1 MCTGTDHDCN
11 NVTRGRKE
19 GGCQEASRSGVP
31 HTHLKGRP
39 TGKDIC
45 KAMVH
50 REGSAIKVTLQSQTW
65 ESHGKPGDET
75 SQEATTVTQGKDQG
89 RSTWAGAAEI
99 KRETV
104 QQIRGRLGNVLDLG
118 RREWINSQ
126 VFYFSLGGKE
136 KQSSE
141 SGGGK
146 VFLEATLLF
155 LLMSKLFPPDKHLHP
170 PNHTNNS
177 SSSSAPSPPP
187 PFPPLPLFLFFLS
200 FFLE

>member
-39 TGKDIC
+39 TGKDVC

-50 REGSAIKVTLQSQTW
+50 GEGSAIKVTLQSQTW
-65 ESHGKPGDET
+65 ESHGKPSDET

-89 RSTWAGAAEI
+89 RSTWARATEI

-104 QQIRGRLGNVLDLG
+104 QQIQGRLGNVLDLG

-126 VFYFSLGGKE
+126 VFYFSRGGKE

-146 VFLEATLLF
+146 VFLEAALLL
-155 LLMSKLFPPDKHLHP
+155 LLMSKLLPDKHLHP
-170 PNHTNNS
+170 PAHTS
-177 SSSSAPSPPP
+177 SHTQS
-187 PFPPLPLFLFFLS
+187 
-200 FFLE
+200 